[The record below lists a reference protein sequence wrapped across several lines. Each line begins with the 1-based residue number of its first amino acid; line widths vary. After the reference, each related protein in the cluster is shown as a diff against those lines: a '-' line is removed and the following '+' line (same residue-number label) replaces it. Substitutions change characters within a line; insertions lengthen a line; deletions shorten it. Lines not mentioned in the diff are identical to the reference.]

1 MIASFRSAET
11 LDIPGRSKAM
21 RKALIIALV
30 VLAASIARSVG
41 MDACGDKFLQVGRG
55 AKFRAYAA
63 IYPASILIYSRGAP
77 GASTAIRERGLQ
89 ASLMAAG
96 HTLTMVEDEQLLE
109 QALKSDKFDLV
120 LADVGDATSLERK
133 VQSSPTRPTVL
144 PVMYKPTKAE
154 AEALEKQ
161 LNCRLKASDRS
172 DRYLTI
178 IDDAMKARAK
188 DGRGRQKKQG

>member
-1 MIASFRSAET
+1 V
-11 LDIPGRSKAM
+11 

-30 VLAASIARSVG
+30 VLASSIARSVT
-41 MDACGDKFLQVGRG
+41 MNACGDKFLQVGRG

-63 IYPASILIYSRGAP
+63 IYPTSILIYSRGAL

-89 ASLMAAG
+89 ASLKAAG
-96 HTLTMVEDEQLLE
+96 HILTMVDNEQLLE

-120 LADVGDATSLERK
+120 LADVADATSLERK

-161 LNCRLKASDRS
+161 YNCRLKASDRA
-172 DRYLTI
+172 DRYLTV

>member
-1 MIASFRSAET
+1 
-11 LDIPGRSKAM
+11 M
-21 RKALIIALV
+21 RKAFIIALV
-30 VLAASIARSVG
+30 VLASSLARSVG
-41 MDACGDKFLQVGRG
+41 IDACGDKFLQVGRG
-55 AKFRAYAA
+55 AKFRAYAV
-63 IYPASILIYSRGAP
+63 IYPASILIYTHGAP
-77 GASTAIRERGLQ
+77 GASTAIRDRGLQ
-89 ASLMAAG
+89 ATLKAAG
-96 HTLTMVEDEQLLE
+96 HTLTMVEDEQFLE

-144 PVMYKPTKAE
+144 PVTYKPTKAE

-161 LNCRLKASDRS
+161 FNCRLKASDRS
-172 DRYLTI
+172 DRYLTV

>member
-1 MIASFRSAET
+1 
-11 LDIPGRSKAM
+11 M
-21 RKALIIALV
+21 RQALMIALV
-30 VLAASIARSVG
+30 VLASSVARPVLTN
-41 MDACGDKFLQVGRG
+41 ACGEKFLQVGRG
-55 AKFRAYAA
+55 ARFRAYAA
-63 IYPASILIYSRGAP
+63 IYPASILVYAHGAP
-77 GASTAIRERGLQ
+77 GASTVIRDRGLQ
-89 ASLMAAG
+89 ASLKAAG

-120 LADVGDATSLERK
+120 LADAADATSLERK
-133 VQSSPTRPTVL
+133 AQLSPTRPTVV

-172 DRYLTI
+172 DRYLTV

-188 DGRGRQKKQG
+188 DGRGRPKKQG

>member
-1 MIASFRSAET
+1 
-11 LDIPGRSKAM
+11 M

-30 VLAASIARSVG
+30 VLASSMTRSVTVN
-41 MDACGDKFLQVGRG
+41 ACGDKFLQVGRG

-63 IYPASILIYSRGAP
+63 IYPASILVYAHAAP
-77 GASTAIRERGLQ
+77 GASTAIRDRGLQ
-89 ASLMAAG
+89 ATLKAAG
-96 HTLTMVEDEQLLE
+96 HTVTMVEDERLLE

-120 LADVGDATSLERK
+120 LADVIDATSLEQK

-144 PVMYKPTKAE
+144 PVTYKPTKVE

-161 LNCRLKASDRS
+161 FNCRLKASDRS
-172 DRYLTI
+172 DRYLTV

-188 DGRGRQKKQG
+188 DGRGRPKKQG